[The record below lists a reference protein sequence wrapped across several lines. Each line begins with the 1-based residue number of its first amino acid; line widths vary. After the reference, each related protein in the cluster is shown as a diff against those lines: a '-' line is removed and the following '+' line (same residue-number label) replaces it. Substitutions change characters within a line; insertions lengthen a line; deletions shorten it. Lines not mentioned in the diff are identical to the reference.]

1 MGYKIG
7 LVLTLTTGL
16 VKIVRNG
23 KTYDKKIGIK
33 YLSVIKPND
42 ERRQIKP
49 NDERR
54 QIKPNDVRRQ
64 LILASKISQTS
75 PAEIKFKWLL
85 EYSVLCVYSTTDKV
99 FLRKL
104 YSF

>member
-1 MGYKIG
+1 MGYKTG

-33 YLSVIKPND
+33 YLSV
-42 ERRQIKP
+42 IKP

-85 EYSVLCVYSTTDKV
+85 EYSVLCVYSTADKV

-104 YSF
+104 CSF